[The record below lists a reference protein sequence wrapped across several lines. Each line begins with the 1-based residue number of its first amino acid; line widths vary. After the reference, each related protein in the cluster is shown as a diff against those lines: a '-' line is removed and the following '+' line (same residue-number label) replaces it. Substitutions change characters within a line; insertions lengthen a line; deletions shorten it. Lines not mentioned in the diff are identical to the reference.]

1 MTDDIL
7 HRREALAQAL
17 LDASTQRTFPLTVH
31 QFIRLGG
38 VWFDAGFKR
47 MLGIR
52 ATRLYVEMFGKQPD
66 KVRARRCGRNLVAQY
81 PRGILEQAWA
91 QIVTELGSDIAA

>member
-1 MTDDIL
+1 MTVDL
-7 HRREALAQAL
+7 HRNALAQAL

-52 ATRLYVEMFGKQPD
+52 STKLAGHLGGFKGTMSGL
-66 KVRARRCGRNLVAQY
+66 RAKPAQKSKAGW
-81 PRGILEQAWA
+81 PPVSVSA
-91 QIVTELGSDIAA
+91 